1 MVEKC
6 QKHVYVICENSL
18 GSIDFVTNIKAVMDY
33 LETFFIK
40 MFSYL
45 ILLDE
50 IQGKQQQS
58 VKSSELNTFLR
69 FENLQLKNKVRKIT

>member
-1 MVEKC
+1 M
-6 QKHVYVICENSL
+6 
-18 GSIDFVTNIKAVMDY
+18 Y